1 MTDIVDAYKFFGS
14 VKLRRQTLNAR
25 DRNFEIFKSHYNLAS
40 FYFFFRSKVE
50 LAGKRFRTTASV
62 KIKALIQKSLQ
73 SAMKLYAAGSDL
85 GFSRG
90 GISKKMQTFCR
101 PFFRSTNLIF

>member
-62 KIKALIQKSLQ
+62 KIKALIQK
-73 SAMKLYAAGSDL
+73 KLAKRNEIICSRVGSRI
-85 GFSRG
+85 FSRG
-90 GISKKMQTFCR
+90 DFKKNANILSTF
-101 PFFRSTNLIF
+101 F